1 MGQASKL
8 KEGIC
13 NVKVD
18 VVNNFNILPL
28 FADTNG
34 IVIVKKSEYRSH
46 VYFVSVRLR
55 FIFRLVQFPQ
65 MNNPLYYDA
74 KKDLSNVSD
83 YFIKGNENKIFQSDN
98 SYNSD
103 TLFVDALENS

>member
-1 MGQASKL
+1 M

-18 VVNNFNILPL
+18 VVNNSKTLPL

-34 IVIVKKSEYRSH
+34 IVIAKKSEYRSD

-55 FIFRLVQFPQ
+55 FIFRLVQFSQ
-65 MNNPLYYDA
+65 MNNQLYYDA
-74 KKDLSNVSD
+74 KIDLSNVSD
-83 YFIKGNENKIFQSDN
+83 
-98 SYNSD
+98 
-103 TLFVDALENS
+103 

>member
-1 MGQASKL
+1 
-8 KEGIC
+8 
-13 NVKVD
+13 
-18 VVNNFNILPL
+18 
-28 FADTNG
+28 
-34 IVIVKKSEYRSH
+34 
-46 VYFVSVRLR
+46 
-55 FIFRLVQFPQ
+55 

-98 SYNSD
+98 SDNSD